1 MKGRPLAAIT
11 WTVRRP
17 ILGKLY
23 FVAVLAALIAVE
35 LTVERRTKNLGLA
48 VGATLATLLLL
59 SLLFGLYVKLAG
71 RRVTVT
77 DAGLSVGREMLP
89 YGRVEAILYTPADIA
104 QANGYQI
111 LRIRHATGTSR
122 SPRGGFGRPTSRT
135 PCPAWSG
142 RTRAPSWAQIRTRGS
157 TTTRRSRFEAPCR
170 VGGGAARP
178 AAPGVDDE
186 DVDAVADDRDGVDK
200 HEPSSLTTNEH
211 RPISSMRHAR

>member
-111 LRIRHATGTSR
+111 LRIRHATGTLALTARGVWATDIEDALSR
-122 SPRGGFGRPTSRT
+122 VEREN
-135 PCPAWSG
+135 
-142 RTRAPSWAQIRTRGS
+142 PSAVVGPDPHAQL
-157 TTTRRSRFEAPCR
+157 
-170 VGGGAARP
+170 
-178 AAPGVDDE
+178 DN
-186 DVDAVADDRDGVDK
+186 DAEVQV
-200 HEPSSLTTNEH
+200 
-211 RPISSMRHAR
+211 